1 MFSDPKI
8 LLYQQFSRTSALRWP
23 GFQTPAKTVPQRIA
37 IPRTARSCLASSNST
52 TMPSQPS
59 RRPTAATMID
69 YAYQNYSIIA
79 IANQC
84 KSTMPSTIATIAN
97 QCKHKIA
104 PASSQTAQNHIASTP
119 TPRKYQNASSSTIIV
134 ATPKSDAPAQSSSHH
149 QSHYSSSETAH
160 RIIFVRRTFS
170 VPYIPAAQSTD
181 SLRALTPQKRPPN
194 HPTLLPKKKKRQ
206 SKESITHSR

>member
-8 LLYQQFSRTSALRWP
+8 LLFQQFSRTSALRWP
-23 GFQTPAKTVPQRIA
+23 EFQTPAKTVPQRIA

-84 KSTMPSTIATIAN
+84 KSTMPQRHRNHRESMQAQNCPSIIAN
-97 QCKHKIA
+97 RAEPHRLNTNSTK
-104 PASSQTAQNHIASTP
+104 ASKRIVQHDH
-119 TPRKYQNASSSTIIV
+119 RCNAKVRRSSTIIIASPESLLQLRNSPPDYFCPSHV
-134 ATPKSDAPAQSSSHH
+134 FGALHPSRAIDRFPARPNSTEKAAESPN
-149 QSHYSSSETAH
+149 
-160 RIIFVRRTFS
+160 TF
-170 VPYIPAAQSTD
+170 T
-181 SLRALTPQKRPPN
+181 
-194 HPTLLPKKKKRQ
+194 
-206 SKESITHSR
+206 